1 MKIAY
6 QFEIVIDR
14 KLYPQHELIP
24 QVPWEKIR
32 IGHRILFPGDGFM
45 NAGFVTELHS
55 AFADDRSEVLTRIVA
70 DSNF

>member
-24 QVPWEKIR
+24 DMPWAKLCV
-32 IGHRILFPGDGFM
+32 GHNILFPRKGLMDI
-45 NAGFVTELHS
+45 AIVTEVHAKFS
-55 AFADDRSEVLTRIVA
+55 DDRTEILTRIVA